1 MKPVRTR
8 IAPSPTGDPH
18 VGTAYIALFN
28 LCFARQH
35 GGSFILRIEDTD
47 QQRSTAASEAAI
59 FETLRWLGLGWDEG
73 PDVGGPLGPYRQ
85 SERSDLYKK
94 YALELVEKGH
104 AFYCFR
110 TQEELEE
117 IRQARRAQGLPP
129 GFNIANPELPQEV
142 VAARLEAGDPYV
154 IRMKVP
160 QVGVCQFKDRLRGVV
175 EIPWA
180 QVDMQVLLK
189 SDGLPTYHLANV
201 VDDYL
206 MQISHVIRGE
216 EWINSTPKHK
226 LLYEY
231 FGWESPEF
239 CHLPLLRNADKS
251 KLSKRKN
258 PTGIRF
264 YQRMGF
270 LPEALL
276 NYLGTMGWSYPDGRD
291 RFSLAD
297 MIEHFDIDRISLGG
311 PVFDIEKLRWLNG
324 CYVRE
329 ALSPAGFA
337 EALKNWSFSEPYV
350 MAVLSQIQS
359 RVEVLS
365 DVADLAQF
373 FFSGLPALAPE
384 DLAVKQ
390 LSPEQVGEL
399 LQLAQ
404 WALEQLQDWRKE
416 SIHGV
421 FSLLAVH
428 LELKMKVFMKPI
440 FIAIAGSTVA
450 PPIMDAM
457 VILGPDMSRARI
469 RHALK
474 VLGMPLKKQA
484 KSWQKRFETI
494 DFDAVSA

>member
-73 PDVGGPLGPYRQ
+73 PDVGGPVGPYRQ
-85 SERSDLYKK
+85 SERSEIYRK
-94 YALELVEKGH
+94 YALELVERGH

-110 TQEELEE
+110 TPEELDA
-117 IRQARRAQGLPP
+117 IRQSRRDQGLPP
-129 GFNIANPELPQEV
+129 GFNLPNPELPAEEV
-142 VAARLEAGDPYV
+142 QARLAAGESYV

-160 QVGVCQFKDRLRGVV
+160 QTGTCVFKDRLRGVV
-175 EIPWA
+175 EIPWS

-206 MQISHVIRGE
+206 MEISHVIRGE

-231 FGWESPEF
+231 FGWEAPEF

-270 LPEALL
+270 LPAAVL
-276 NYLGTMGWSYPDGRD
+276 NYLGTMGWSFPDGRD
-291 RFSLAD
+291 KFSLAE
-297 MIEHFDIDRISLGG
+297 MIEVFDIDRISMGG
-311 PVFDIEKLRWLNG
+311 PVFDLEKLRWLNSR
-324 CYVRE
+324 YIRE
-329 ALSPAGFA
+329 DLSPEGFA
-337 EALKNWSFSEPYV
+337 ETLKQWAFSEPYV

-365 DVADLAQF
+365 DVADKAHF
-373 FFSGLPALAPE
+373 FFSGMPSLTSE
-384 DLAVKQ
+384 DLSFKQ
-390 LSPEQVGEL
+390 LTPEQTGEL
-399 LQLAQ
+399 LQLAL
-404 WALEQLQDWRKE
+404 WALERLPEWDKA
-416 SIHGV
+416 SIHHV
-421 FSLLAVH
+421 FSTLATD
-428 LELKMKVFMKPI
+428 LALKMKVFMAPI
-440 FIAIAGSTVA
+440 FVAIAGSTVA

-457 VILGPDMSRARI
+457 VTLGPDMSRARI
-469 RHALK
+469 RQALK
-474 VLGMPLKKQA
+474 VLAMPSKKQA
-484 KSWQKRFETI
+484 KSWQKRFETL
-494 DFDAVSA
+494 DFNAPSA